1 MATIPQG
8 TYPTADLVVGA
19 LDTAL
24 AGIPNPWNNSAGTLG
39 ATLGAN
45 GQLTVARTGGTALDY
60 FKVYGEQDLR
70 GTTEWGGVTFDRT
83 DPMSCNAIL
92 GNMGAGALVASSVI
106 LGTIDLPAAVNAL
119 YLHSDTLSGNDSCGP
134 HPQSTTC
141 ICKLMLNGA
150 SFGQSIAQSTFRELQ
165 YCTVPP
171 QSLQTLEWSLR
182 DARNRVVDLR
192 GGKISFVLSFVFP
205 E

>member
-1 MATIPQG
+1 M
-8 TYPTADLVVGA
+8 
-19 LDTAL
+19 
-24 AGIPNPWNNSAGTLG
+24 
-39 ATLGAN
+39 
-45 GQLTVARTGGTALDY
+45 
-60 FKVYGEQDLR
+60 R

-92 GNMGAGALVASSVI
+92 GNMGTAALAASSVI
-106 LGTIDLPAAVNAL
+106 IGTIDLPAAVNAL
-119 YLHSDTLSGNDSCGP
+119 YLHSDSLSGNASCGL

-150 SFGQSIAQSTFRELQ
+150 SFGQSFAQSTFRELRF
-165 YCTVPP
+165 CTVPP